1 MAQFPT
7 TKGPRRQYH
16 LVQCSQKNKVCDNLY
31 LISRIYVFVHWNG
44 KKKKTTLFHKTSSQY
59 NNQSL
64 IIWMHFKQNIIKAK
78 KQTNKLKNAPF
89 HKTKMSFHLILSIL
103 VYSSY
108 LFIAIVIFFCPKEGF
123 FFFFLLFNSIIISGL
138 LCPIPCMY
146 WSPHINI
153 YVKVPFFKELSLI
166 KKTGKQTFIIHIL
179 CISLSYHH
187 PKQRPGIRSSP
198 FLGFCLI
205 DSISLKI
212 CWNI

>member
-78 KQTNKLKNAPF
+78 KQTNQLKNAPF

-123 FFFFLLFNSIIISGL
+123 FFFFPSIQF
-138 LCPIPCMY
+138 Y
-146 WSPHINI
+146 N
-153 YVKVPFFKELSLI
+153 Y
-166 KKTGKQTFIIHIL
+166 
-179 CISLSYHH
+179 
-187 PKQRPGIRSSP
+187 
-198 FLGFCLI
+198 
-205 DSISLKI
+205 
-212 CWNI
+212 